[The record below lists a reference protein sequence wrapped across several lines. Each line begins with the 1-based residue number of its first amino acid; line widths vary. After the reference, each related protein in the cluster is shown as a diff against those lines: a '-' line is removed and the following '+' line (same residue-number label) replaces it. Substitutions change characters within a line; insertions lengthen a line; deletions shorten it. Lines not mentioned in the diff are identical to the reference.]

1 VYVYNSMSCL
11 LMPTGRSRLAK
22 LRPMAFSRATAAAVV
37 ALVVLLPHLV
47 AAVVLDVGGG
57 VAARPCHSA
66 SVDGDAGCLSWRVM
80 VEANN
85 ARGWRTVPAACVA
98 YVRGYMTRGQ
108 YGRDLSSVMDQ
119 VAAYVDTVE
128 ADGDGLDAWI
138 LDIDDTCLSNL
149 LYYEA
154 KQFGAYDPS
163 AFKTWASKGAC
174 PGIPAVLEL
183 FATLQAKGFKVFLLS
198 GRDEE
203 TLATCTSENLES
215 EGFLGYERL
224 IMRSPEYRGQSS
236 SVFKSAMRKRL
247 VEEEG
252 YRIRGNVGDQWSDLQ
267 GDYVGDRVFKIPN
280 PMYYVP

>member
-1 VYVYNSMSCL
+1 
-11 LMPTGRSRLAK
+11 
-22 LRPMAFSRATAAAVV
+22 MAFSRATAAAVV

-154 KQFGAYDPS
+154 KQFGYGEE
-163 AFKTWASKGAC
+163 FEL
-174 PGIPAVLEL
+174 IHFLVL
-183 FATLQAKGFKVFLLS
+183 
-198 GRDEE
+198 
-203 TLATCTSENLES
+203 CTSTS
-215 EGFLGYERL
+215 R
-224 IMRSPEYRGQSS
+224 
-236 SVFKSAMRKRL
+236 
-247 VEEEG
+247 
-252 YRIRGNVGDQWSDLQ
+252 
-267 GDYVGDRVFKIPN
+267 
-280 PMYYVP
+280 

>member
-1 VYVYNSMSCL
+1 MV
-11 LMPTGRSRLAK
+11 SR
-22 LRPMAFSRATAAAVV
+22 TTTTVV
-37 ALVVLLPHLV
+37 ALWRLALFLLPHFVVALDSVDGAV
-47 AAVVLDVGGG
+47 AAK
-57 VAARPCHSA
+57 PCRSA
-66 SVDGDAGCLSWRVM
+66 SVDADAGCLSWRVM

-85 ARGWRTVPAACVA
+85 ARGWRTVPAPCVA
-98 YVRGYMTRGQ
+98 YVRSYMTRGQ
-108 YGRDLSSVMDQ
+108 YGRDLTSVMDQ
-119 VAAYVDTVE
+119 VSAYVDTVE
-128 ADGDGLDAWI
+128 ADDDGLDAWI

-163 AFKTWASKGAC
+163 AFKMWATKGAC
-174 PGIPAVLEL
+174 PGIPAVFEL

-198 GRDEE
+198 GRDQE
-203 TLATCTSENLES
+203 TLGTCTLENLES

-224 IMRSPEYRGQSS
+224 IMRSPEYRRQSS
-236 SVFKSAMRKRL
+236 SQFKSVMRKRL